1 MTDTTQL
8 LDLWKQR
15 HPRKFA
21 AEKEIFSHINR
32 GDTIFISSACA
43 EPQHLVHALIR
54 YVKEN
59 PKAFFDAE
67 VLHIRTLGVA
77 PYADE
82 KFKSNFRHNSFF
94 IGDST
99 RGAVN
104 RGMADYTPVNL
115 SQVPGLFR
123 RGLEH
128 VDVALLQASPPDEH
142 GYLSV
147 GVSV

>member
-1 MTDTTQL
+1 MEDNAHI
-8 LDLWKQR
+8 LDIWRQR
-15 HPRKFA
+15 YPAKFA
-21 AEKEIFSHINR
+21 SENTIFNNIHR
-32 GDTIFISSACA
+32 GDSIFISSACA
-43 EPQHLVHALIR
+43 EPQHLVHAMIR

-104 RGMADYTPVNL
+104 TGACRLHAG
-115 SQVPGLFR
+115 
-123 RGLEH
+123 
-128 VDVALLQASPPDEH
+128 
-142 GYLSV
+142 
-147 GVSV
+147 